1 MWSKTPLKTLI
12 VIHQNQSYLD
22 DVKSLETYITAE
34 LNVHNLILSSDEEKY
49 NIEYQVEADWPVLGK
64 KLKKDAMRVRKAL
77 PSLTNAKCKKYV
89 ETGEI
94 VVDGIKLEQG
104 DLVVIRRVAKSD
116 TSKNLETNTDNDVL
130 TILDTEIYPELQSEG
145 LIREVVNRVQ
155 RLRKKAGLVATDDV
169 KMEYRLLQ
177 DPIGLAEVLQDQ
189 QEAVVKALRRPLEQ
203 AHVTEIV
210 AEANDEEQKS
220 LIMEEEQ
227 EINGAT
233 FTLRLLKL

>member
-12 VIHQNQSYLD
+12 VIHPDQRYLD
-22 DVKSLETYITAE
+22 DIKSLETYITAE
-34 LNVHNLILSSDEEKY
+34 LNVHDLVLSFDEERY
-49 NIEYQVEADWPVLGK
+49 NIEYQMEADWPVLGK

-77 PSLTNAKCKKYV
+77 PSLTNAECKKYV

-94 VVDGIKLEQG
+94 VVDDIKLERG

-189 QEAVVKALRRPLEQ
+189 QEAIVKALRRPLEQ

-210 AEANDEEQKS
+210 ADDRDKS

-233 FTLRLLKL
+233 FTLSLLKL